1 MNRKWDEEQMD
12 FAKNLQMFRKQA
24 NLSQEDLADRLHISR
39 QAVSKW
45 EIGQSTP
52 DLDTCMKLC
61 EILDVTP
68 DALLLGREAE
78 EKPDIPAKRNPWT
91 TIAVLCTIYLMVA
104 CVCGT
109 ILLVINLYN
118 GEIFE
123 PIVHNM
129 AVRMINVSFYVF
141 VATMVIIATI
151 WIVRFVH
158 YLKEK
163 RDQKA

>member
-1 MNRKWDEEQMD
+1 MD

-24 NLSQEDLADRLHISR
+24 NLSQEDLADKLHISR

-61 EILDVTP
+61 EILNVSP
-68 DALLLGREAE
+68 DELLLGRE
-78 EKPDIPAKRNPWT
+78 KDKKSDTTAKRDPWL
-91 TIAVLCTIYLMVA
+91 TIAVLCAVYLMIA

-109 ILLVINLYN
+109 VLLVINLYN
-118 GEIFE
+118 GVIFE
-123 PIVHNM
+123 AFVDNM

-141 VATMVIIATI
+141 VATMVIVATI